1 MNQEASDPQRHAAS
15 QLLATIEELTRRH
28 QSGANWFFWIAG
40 LSLVNTIAMHAGSE
54 MGFVLGLGITQFIDA
69 LALLANEDEALEA
82 GSVVTT
88 IAVVLDV
95 VAIATFALWGLLAR
109 KGMRWAY
116 IVGMVL
122 FALDTLLLLIGM
134 DLLGIALHAFA
145 LFCIFNGFKAH
156 GQLREIM
163 KLVDAARA
171 QDESPEQAAPAL

>member
-1 MNQEASDPQRHAAS
+1 MNQEASDQPRHAAS

-28 QSGANWFFWIAG
+28 HSGANWFFWIAG
-40 LSLVNTIAMHAGSE
+40 LSIINTIATHSGSE
-54 MGFVLGLGITQFIDA
+54 MGFVLGLGTTQMIDTIA
-69 LALLANEDEALEA
+69 VLVNEEKAVEA

-95 VAIATFALWGLLAR
+95 LAIASFALWGFLAR

-116 IVGMVL
+116 IVGMAL

-134 DLLGIALHAFA
+134 NILGIALHAFA

>member
-1 MNQEASDPQRHAAS
+1 MNQEASDPHRHSAS

-28 QSGANWFFWIAG
+28 HSGANWFFWIAG
-40 LSLVNTIAMHAGSE
+40 LSLINTIATHSGSE
-54 MGFVLGLGITQFIDA
+54 MGFILGLGITQFIDA
-69 LALLANEDEALEA
+69 IALLANEDKSVDA

-88 IAVVLDV
+88 VAVVLDV
-95 VAIATFALWGLLAR
+95 LAIASFALWGFLAR

-171 QDESPEQAAPAL
+171 EDGSPEQAEPAL